1 MTEDGVDEAAHSLL
15 GERRACHQ
23 SAKEDR
29 AEERESRK
37 FRIEL
42 PLAIPTSE
50 RLLIA
55 VGHSKA
61 AIPLSTST
69 CHSVASPERR
79 KGVDSVEKVL
89 TRPTQQHSKICRTS
103 NSRR

>member
-1 MTEDGVDEAAHSLL
+1 MTEDGVDEAAHSHL

-29 AEERESRK
+29 AKERESRD

-42 PLAIPTSE
+42 PLAIPMSE

-61 AIPLSTST
+61 AIQLP
-69 CHSVASPERR
+69 A
-79 KGVDSVEKVL
+79 
-89 TRPTQQHSKICRTS
+89 
-103 NSRR
+103 NSGQ

>member
-1 MTEDGVDEAAHSLL
+1 MTEDGVDEAAHSHL

-42 PLAIPTSE
+42 PLAIPMSE

-61 AIPLSTST
+61 AIPLS
-69 CHSVASPERR
+69 A
-79 KGVDSVEKVL
+79 
-89 TRPTQQHSKICRTS
+89 
-103 NSRR
+103 NSRHLTALGRASEKGQLRAQYADE